1 MMAVMQALR
10 EDPRTLERRRHQ
22 RVRVVL
28 LGRYMLENR
37 QEFACQTVDMS
48 PGGLSLLAPVQ
59 GALGER
65 VVIYLEHLGRVEGKI
80 VRDFERGFAVA
91 LLATKR
97 KQDKLA
103 SQLTW
108 FANRQDLGLPEDR
121 RHERIQPRLTGAIM
135 RLSDGQEIGVRII
148 DVSLS
153 GAAISTNTKPSL
165 GSRITIGATHGKVV
179 RHFEGGVAI
188 EFLRVLADQGFDENV
203 QL

>member
-1 MMAVMQALR
+1 MAVMQALR
-10 EDPRTLERRRHQ
+10 ENPRTLERRRHQ

-48 PGGLSLLAPVQ
+48 PGGLALLAPVQ

-135 RLSDGQEIGVRII
+135 RLADGQEVGVRII

-153 GAAISTNTKPSL
+153 GAAISTNLKPEL
-165 GSRITIGATHGKVV
+165 GARVTIGATTGKVV

-188 EFLRVLADQGFDENV
+188 EFLRILADQSFDENV

>member
-1 MMAVMQALR
+1 MADMQALR
-10 EDPRTLERRRHQ
+10 ENPHTLERRRHQ

-48 PGGLSLLAPVQ
+48 PGGLALLAPVQ

-108 FANRQDLGLPEDR
+108 
-121 RHERIQPRLTGAIM
+121 
-135 RLSDGQEIGVRII
+135 
-148 DVSLS
+148 
-153 GAAISTNTKPSL
+153 
-165 GSRITIGATHGKVV
+165 
-179 RHFEGGVAI
+179 
-188 EFLRVLADQGFDENV
+188 
-203 QL
+203 

>member
-1 MMAVMQALR
+1 MAVMQALR
-10 EDPRTLERRRHQ
+10 ENPRTLERRRHQ

-48 PGGLSLLAPVQ
+48 PGGLSMLAPVQ

-135 RLSDGQEIGVRII
+135 RLADGQEVGVRII

-153 GAAISTNTKPSL
+153 GAAISTNLKPEL
-165 GSRITIGATHGKVV
+165 GARVTIGATTGKVV

-188 EFLRVLADQGFDENV
+188 EFLRILADQSFDENV